1 MPICVYNAIGEL
13 GKLSGRRAATP
24 AITFAPSATKSV
36 HTSVPET
43 RTRAACLKL
52 SCHCHYDV
60 LSPRAQC
67 RAGRGF
73 PLKVEDIEAVCD
85 ALRIT
90 SCLRALEAHFG
101 RFDPQVVQNYV
112 ANIICIVI
120 VKAGG
125 NFRGGGRKV
134 LHIIVIHEAE
144 HDVARFVVI
153 GTRV

>member
-1 MPICVYNAIGEL
+1 MMFL
-13 GKLSGRRAATP
+13 
-24 AITFAPSATKSV
+24 
-36 HTSVPET
+36 VPE
-43 RTRAACLKL
+43 L
-52 SCHCHYDV
+52 SAEQD
-60 LSPRAQC
+60 
-67 RAGRGF
+67 RGF

-112 ANIICIVI
+112 ANVIRIVI

-144 HDVARFVVI
+144 HGVARFVVI